1 MAILPTPL
9 PDMEPSD
16 SAARA
21 LKKLSQRSTDD
32 LALLNLFY
40 TRIMNT
46 LDYKTSF
53 FLPSPTSPYDPVPKT
68 RTATLQDT
76 GALLTM
82 PEHFAHLVLRRIE
95 GRNHEL
101 DHGYMSDEQWK
112 KVETLS
118 ARLAAQHPDHVT
130 NVFRLRQEVINIAGK
145 KSRDTILKDL
155 GLLFQHRDDEIVAI
169 MGRLGVSA
177 ELYKVEDEE
186 MVITQDEDKEMMIT
200 QDEDEDEW
208 ETEAE

>member
-1 MAILPTPL
+1 
-9 PDMEPSD
+9 
-16 SAARA
+16 
-21 LKKLSQRSTDD
+21 
-32 LALLNLFY
+32 
-40 TRIMNT
+40 
-46 LDYKTSF
+46 
-53 FLPSPTSPYDPVPKT
+53 
-68 RTATLQDT
+68 
-76 GALLTM
+76 
-82 PEHFAHLVLRRIE
+82 
-95 GRNHEL
+95 
-101 DHGYMSDEQWK
+101 
-112 KVETLS
+112 VETLS